1 MITDIVREH
10 SDGAALNT
18 LHHGGDTATAT
29 IESLSHDS
37 RGVARIQGKTV
48 FIEDALPGEV
58 VRFRYHNK
66 HKNYDT
72 GRMLEVLQAS
82 PDRVPAPCP
91 YFGTCG
97 GCNLQ
102 HLRSGAQIAAKQQV
116 LEGNLKH
123 LGKVEPETWLA
134 PLTGPAWGYRRRAR
148 PGVRLVPSKGGVLV
162 GFRARRQN
170 HITHLDSCMVL
181 EPKISGLLPELRA
194 LISRFSCANRIP
206 QVEIAVGDN
215 ASALVFRH
223 LVPLHDQDR
232 KLLCDFG
239 ERHALQIFV
248 QPGNPD
254 TAVALWPDSPEALYY
269 RLPEHNVEIRFR
281 PTDFVQV
288 NFDVNRKMINQ
299 AIALLDL
306 KGDEQVLDLFCG
318 LGNFT
323 LPLARRAKHVLGIE
337 AERGLVEGAR
347 SNATLNGIDNVT
359 FMAADLYLAGMPT
372 PWGDYRANKVL
383 LDPPRSGAAEVLKHL
398 SEPYPQRLVYVSCYP
413 ATLARDSAYL
423 VHTLG
428 YRLAAAGVMDMFPQ
442 TSHVESMA
450 LFVRP

>member
-1 MITDIVREH
+1 MTTDIVHKHPSET
-10 SDGAALNT
+10 ALNT
-18 LHHGGDTATAT
+18 PRRGGDTAVAT

-37 RGVARIQGKTV
+37 RGVARIQGKTA
-48 FIEDALPGEV
+48 FIEDALPGEQ

-72 GRMLEVLQAS
+72 GGTLEVLQAS
-82 PDRVPAPCP
+82 PDRVSPPCP

-102 HLRSGAQIAAKQQV
+102 HLRPEAQIAAKQQV

-181 EPKISGLLPELRA
+181 EPKISGLLPELRE
-194 LISRFSCANRIP
+194 LISRLSCANRIP

-223 LVPLHDQDR
+223 LVPLNDQDR

-239 ERHALQIFV
+239 ERHTLQIFV

-254 TAVALWPDSPEALYY
+254 TATALWPESPEALYY

-306 KGDEQVLDLFCG
+306 QGDEQVLDLFCG
-318 LGNFT
+318 LGNFS

-337 AERGLVEGAR
+337 AEPGLVEGAR

-359 FMAADLYLAGMPT
+359 FMAADLYLAGKPT
-372 PWGDYRANKVL
+372 PWGDYRADKVL
-383 LDPPRSGAAEVLKHL
+383 LDPPRSGAAEVLKHF

-413 ATLARDSAYL
+413 ATLARDSEYL

>member
-1 MITDIVREH
+1 MTVDIAHEH
-10 SDGAALNT
+10 SDGAALNAPR
-18 LHHGGDTATAT
+18 HGGDTAVAT

-48 FIEDALPGEV
+48 FIEDALPGEE

-72 GRMLEVLQAS
+72 GGMLEVLQAS

-91 YFGTCG
+91 TFGTCG

-102 HLRSGAQIAAKQQV
+102 HLRPEAQIAAKQQV

-123 LGKVEPETWLA
+123 LGKVEPEAWLP

-170 HITHLDSCMVL
+170 HITHMDSCMVL
-181 EPKISGLLPELRA
+181 EPKISSLLPELRE

-215 ASALVFRH
+215 ASALIFRH
-223 LVPLHDQDR
+223 LVPLNDQDR

-248 QPGNPD
+248 QPGNAD

-269 RLPEHNVEIRFR
+269 RLPEHDVEIRFR

-306 KGDEQVLDLFCG
+306 QGDEQVLDLFCG

-337 AERGLVEGAR
+337 AESGLIEGAR
-347 SNATLNGIDNVT
+347 RNATLNGIDNVT
-359 FMAADLYLAGMPT
+359 FTAADLYLAGKPT
-372 PWGDYRANKVL
+372 PWGDYRADKVL
-383 LDPPRSGAAEVLKHL
+383 LDPPRSGAAEVLKHF

-413 ATLARDSAYL
+413 ATLARDSEYL

-428 YRLAAAGVMDMFPQ
+428 YRLAAVGVMDMFPQ